1 MNDLI
6 RPASKPALV
15 DDPNARKDAEEAEL
29 DEGEPGVDEN
39 AAGFLKSAIEKPV
52 KE

>member
-6 RPASKPALV
+6 RPPSKPALV
-15 DDPNARKDAEEAEL
+15 NDANARKDAQEAEL
-29 DEGEPGVDEN
+29 DEGKPGADEN
-39 AAGFLKSAIEKPV
+39 AAGFLKDTNEKPA